1 MTALWT
7 EACLTFPAL
16 DAMSEGYE
24 IYPVADAVG
33 GPSIVAHEAAIRR
46 IEQAGAKPVSVAQLA
61 CELQRDWNRSQT
73 VPVMV
78 DTLIGAGTFLND
90 K

>member
-1 MTALWT
+1 MTVLWT

-24 IYPVADAVG
+24 MYPVADAVG
-33 GPSIVAHEAAIRR
+33 VTSIIAHEAALRR
-46 IEQAGAKPVSVAQLA
+46 IEQAGAKPVSVAQLT
-61 CELQRDWNRSQT
+61 CELQRDQNRSQT

-78 DTLIGAGTFLND
+78 DALIGAGAFRE
-90 K
+90 